1 MCVHVL
7 YLLSRRRPCI
17 HMCTSQTQ
25 MIPPL
30 PIFVPS
36 TSCPIVLGYAICTS
50 WHLKSNILP
59 CLIITLLTVR
69 SRCWQES
76 LTLSSLPAFLSTAR
90 RKPDRK
96 DEPSKI
102 PLIRK
107 TGDVP
112 NLALVFL
119 LKHPSR
125 VVLAHSS
132 DFSFIFPLMSVVC
145 YFFTCSG
152 TWEQSGGWEIAAAAL

>member
-1 MCVHVL
+1 MKTSRPCTRL
-7 YLLSRRRPCI
+7 ISSKCLSVSVCTYSVFTKQRRPCI
-17 HMCTSQTQ
+17 HTCTSQTQ

-30 PIFVPS
+30 PIFVPA

-59 CLIITLLTVR
+59 CLIITLLTVQ

-76 LTLSSLPAFLSTAR
+76 LTLSSLRAFLSTAR

-112 NLALVFL
+112 NMALRFL

-132 DFSFIFPLMSVVC
+132 DF
-145 YFFTCSG
+145 
-152 TWEQSGGWEIAAAAL
+152 